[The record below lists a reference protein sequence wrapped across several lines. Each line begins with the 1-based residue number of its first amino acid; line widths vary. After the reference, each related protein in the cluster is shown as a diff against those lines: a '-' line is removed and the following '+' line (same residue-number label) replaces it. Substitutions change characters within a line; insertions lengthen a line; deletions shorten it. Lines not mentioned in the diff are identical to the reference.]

1 MINHIS
7 FPSLGLNLDI
17 SRVAFT
23 IFGKDIYW
31 YGIIIALG
39 FVLGLCYALS
49 QVKKTSLSADNLL
62 DVILWGLPTCIICAR
77 IFYIIGDSTLI
88 QGGFVK
94 MIAIWDGG
102 IAISGALI
110 GAVLVG
116 VIYCRAKRID
126 MGALFDICAP
136 GIMIGQIVGR
146 WGNFVNA
153 EVYGGATDSIFGM
166 SINGA
171 PCVQPLFLYE
181 SSLMI
186 IGLALILLYRKHIK
200 RNGEI
205 FFAYLLWYGSVR
217 AVLEPLRQEEYILR
231 LFGAPISQLVSI
243 VMVIAA
249 VCGIIY
255 LRTRAAK
262 AQSDSDD
269 TDTPD

>member
-23 IFGKDIYW
+23 LFGKDIYW

-49 QVKKTSLSADNLL
+49 QVKKTSLSTDNLL

-77 IFYIIGDSTLI
+77 IFYIIGDCTLM
-88 QGGFVK
+88 QGGFMK

-116 VIYCRAKRID
+116 VIYCRIKRID
-126 MGALFDICAP
+126 MGELFDICAP

-171 PCVQPLFLYE
+171 QCVQPLFLYE
-181 SSLMI
+181 SSLML

-200 RNGEI
+200 RSGEI
-205 FFAYLLWYGSVR
+205 LFAYLLWYGSVR

-243 VMVIAA
+243 IMVIAA
-249 VCGIIY
+249 VCGIIF
-255 LRTRAAK
+255 LHTRASK
-262 AQSDSDD
+262 AHGDSDN